1 MDFTKDQTGSP
12 LWRLPQ
18 PEQMGFV
25 VRSIDESI
33 RIYSAMFGVT
43 FPVII
48 VPEYFNRTYRG
59 EKEDFRIKVA
69 LGRLGAMEIEL
80 IEHLEG
86 RTIHLDFLQQRG
98 GGLHHLGF
106 EVADFDEAL
115 RTLQSRGI
123 GILQSGER
131 TGARFA
137 YMDTEK
143 TFGTVI
149 EFFRREKR
157 L

>member
-1 MDFTKDQTGSP
+1 MDFTKGQKASAS
-12 LWRLPQ
+12 WRLPQ
-18 PEQMGFV
+18 PEQLGFV
-25 VRSIDESI
+25 VRSIDEAIPKYSE
-33 RIYSAMFGVT
+33 IYGVT
-43 FPVII
+43 FPTIV

-59 EKEDFRIKVA
+59 EKEDFRMKIA
-69 LGRLGAMEIEL
+69 LGRLGGLEVEL

-86 RTIHLDFLQQRG
+86 RTVYRDFLERG
-98 GGLHHLGF
+98 GEGFHHLGV
-106 EVADFDEAL
+106 EVPDFDGAVRAL
-115 RTLQSRGI
+115 QARGI
-123 GILQSGER
+123 AIIQSGER

>member
-1 MDFTKDQTGSP
+1 MNTKQKTDSN

-18 PEQMGFV
+18 PEQIGFV

-33 RIYSAMFGVT
+33 RKYSEIYGIS
-43 FPVII
+43 FPVIV

-59 EKEDFRIKVA
+59 EKEDFKIKVA
-69 LGRLGAMEIEL
+69 LGQWGKLEIEL

-86 RTIHLDFLQQRG
+86 RTIYRDFLQSRDE
-98 GGLHHLGF
+98 GLHHLGF
-106 EVADFDEAL
+106 EVPDLDAAV
-115 RTLQSRGI
+115 RALQSRGI
-123 GILQSGER
+123 AIIQSGER

-143 TFGTVI
+143 TFGTLI